1 MIITVNGEKS
11 HLKNEM
17 TIQEFLK
24 IAEVKM
30 QEMVSVELN
39 GEILDR
45 EDFETTTLK
54 ENDVVELLY
63 FMGGGGLGI

>member
-1 MIITVNGEKS
+1 MEIIVNGEKQ
-11 HLKNEM
+11 
-17 TIQEFLK
+17 TIEKEVSVQEFLK

-45 EDFETTTLK
+45 EDFERTTLK